1 MTYDRDEV
9 FLQEK
14 LTAGLHPAEVD
25 LWPAVAQGL
34 PTGRAAQRARWL
46 RPALCFVA
54 PLLIAA
60 GVLVGTAEFT
70 NLRENP
76 RPAFAPQANT
86 GYAITYERQYFTLD
100 SDLLAGMAANHKG
113 EMAADGTMPGSV
125 VINGRL
131 HLDNEDSRAV
141 YAKAARGYDSWAE
154 LTAATGLP
162 LVQNPLLDAGK
173 YDEDVS
179 VRRYNTVQSES
190 AAGEKTEVV
199 ASDADYA
206 AAVIPI
212 GCGELPDKV
221 YLHFGKQLDGYRVEM
236 MAVAYLGDAPSETAA
251 AVFESERA
259 GLTWTCESYPMA
271 NGNTALIPHCTSN
284 PTSLPLVQSAAYF
297 EQDGILYKVQ
307 CLPSGDVWARTQ
319 EEILVELRTV
329 LDGFT

>member
-1 MTYDRDEV
+1 MKYDRDET
-9 FLQEK
+9 FLREK
-14 LTAGLHPAEVD
+14 LTAGLHPTAVD
-25 LWPAVAQGL
+25 VWPAVAEQL
-34 PTGRAAQRARWL
+34 PAAHKMRRIRWL
-46 RPALCFVA
+46 RLAVCVAA

-76 RPAFAPQANT
+76 RPSFAPQANT

-100 SDLLAGMAANHKG
+100 SDLLAGMIANHNG
-113 EMAADGTMPGSV
+113 ETAADGTKPGS
-125 VINGRL
+125 INLSGRL
-131 HLDNEDSRAV
+131 HPDSADGRNL

-162 LVQNPLLDAGK
+162 LVQNPLLDAGED
-173 YDEDVS
+173 DEAVS
-179 VRRYNTVQSES
+179 VKRYITEWSES
-190 AAGEKTEVV
+190 AAGDSAEFV
-199 ASDADYA
+199 ATDTVYA

-212 GCGELPDKV
+212 GRGAVPGKV
-221 YLHFGKQLDGYRVEM
+221 YLRMGKQIDGYRVEM
-236 MAVAYLGDAPSETAA
+236 MAVAYLGDNSKETAA
-251 AVFESERA
+251 AVFEKDRA

-284 PTSLPLVQSAAYF
+284 PTSLPWVQSAAYF